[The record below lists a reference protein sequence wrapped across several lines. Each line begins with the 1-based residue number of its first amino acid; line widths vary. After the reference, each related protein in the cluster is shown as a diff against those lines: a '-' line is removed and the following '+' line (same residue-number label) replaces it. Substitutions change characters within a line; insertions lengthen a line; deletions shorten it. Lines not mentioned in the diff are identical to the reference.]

1 MYTFISIVRSG
12 QLLIIHQSATLG
24 ASFVVR
30 ALELIQHA
38 YIYLYNTYGYN
49 TYPYLSIYTYTHK
62 PFISDITRETNHGST
77 SNHLLTLVLV
87 VKHGIPEL
95 WIGNSSSSGWSWI
108 FLLAVFDSQREYHFE
123 WLPKMDIKPQE
134 SAPLGPTDIYL
145 QYPWHIQMASCWTI
159 RNHPQC
165 HQYSIWS
172 TFISLVE
179 KTCWW
184 FQSFQSPETHKK
196 PLANKLLG
204 IIIAGCRQ

>member
-1 MYTFISIVRSG
+1 MWYMYIYIYKCVCIYIHIYIHIHIDIYTFISIVRSG

-87 VKHGIPEL
+87 VKHGNPEL

-123 WLPKMDIKPQE
+123 WLPKMDMKPQE
-134 SAPLGPTDIYL
+134 SAPFGPTDIFNIPDTFRWHHAEPSEIIL
-145 QYPWHIQMASCWTI
+145 NVINIQY
-159 RNHPQC
+159 
-165 HQYSIWS
+165 HQP
-172 TFISLVE
+172 
-179 KTCWW
+179 
-184 FQSFQSPETHKK
+184 SF
-196 PLANKLLG
+196 L
-204 IIIAGCRQ
+204 